1 MAATSI
7 KEVIEQLEGIIQ
19 ESIEQKSRLGYFAAL
34 YKRVTVSVKE
44 GIANGMF
51 KDGKLMEELDVVF
64 ANRYLSAYNAFKTQG
79 TPSESWQVAFEAAAN
94 PKPLVLQ
101 QLFVGMNAHIS
112 LDLGIAAFEVY
123 GQDLQNHHEDFNT
136 INKVL
141 SSLVDTVQSELG
153 TFWPAITFF
162 DKLMGGHDEVLAD
175 FGMDI
180 ARDAAWKFAR
190 ELEKADAAGQD
201 LAKIESE
208 RDEKVARFGS
218 KLVQPGKV
226 LGLVV
231 WFLKLFETGS
241 IASQIK
247 ELNAPAKKK

>member
-7 KEVIEQLEGIIQ
+7 NEVIEQLEEIIQ
-19 ESIEQKSRLGYFAAL
+19 ESVSQESRLGYFAAL
-34 YKRVTVSVKE
+34 YKRVTVSVRE
-44 GIANGMF
+44 GIHNGMF
-51 KDGKLMEELDVVF
+51 KNGKLMEELDVVF
-64 ANRYLSAYNAFKTQG
+64 ANRYLNAYSEFKTG
-79 TPSESWQVAFEAAAN
+79 GNPSESWQVAFEAATD

-123 GQDLQNHHEDFNT
+123 GQDLQQHHKDFNT

-141 SSLVDTVQSELG
+141 SSLVDTVQNELG

-180 ARDAAWKFAR
+180 ARDAAWKFATD
-190 ELEKADAAGQD
+190 LESAQASNKD
-201 LAKIESE
+201 LKPIEVR
-208 RDEKVARFGS
+208 RDEKVARFGT
-218 KLVQPGKV
+218 KLVNPGR
-226 LGLVV
+226 LIGMVV
-231 WFLKLFETGS
+231 WFLKLFESGS

-247 ELNAPAKKK
+247 ELNAPSKKA